1 MVEPQCRTSTTTGI
15 RAAETRSR
23 VALLVGL
30 RPEHDF
36 RVDFLGH
43 VLQRLVATFGV
54 CGRDQV
60 ARVESAQVR
69 LQLVGIL
76 GPGRPILERLVPRG
90 LGDIPPVA
98 DADDVRVRLEAL
110 QLSYPLS
117 QSRASQDVDAVY
129 ASSKQTFEQNL
140 VNSLKQGWGGFTGTV
155 DRLPHGPKTLLPEG
169 KGMARYTVKLL
180 YLGKPFTSIYV
191 EAVPDINA
199 CANHARHRMD
209 DGTARLLEQLGLPVQ
224 TILVMDPLTQMAE
237 KMHALCRPGKI
248 RGKDIADLTLMLEHE
263 DVNLEALRQAC
274 RSVEKVQGQHV
285 IGRLDD
291 DRKAD
296 YRRQYEE
303 AGPPSRFNDAW
314 DAVRTLLEQV
324 DEQCRDRWLDSWQD
338 VLDREQAWRAFD
350 PARLDGSPR
359 HGMQPRKPA
368 GSPNSTGGQYDSLQ

>member
-1 MVEPQCRTSTTTGI
+1 MDKPQPP
-15 RAAETRSR
+15 RSVKQLYKLMQR
-23 VALLVGL
+23 QTLAMDERESKVYMQVVHNAV
-30 RPEHDF
+30 F
-36 RVDFLGH
+36 AQFLGDH
-43 VLQRLVATFGV
+43 VFLKGGA
-54 CGRDQV
+54 
-60 ARVESAQVR
+60 
-69 LQLVGIL
+69 
-76 GPGRPILERLVPRG
+76 
-90 LGDIPPVA
+90 
-98 DADDVRVRLEAL
+98 AL

-169 KGMARYTVKLL
+169 KGMTRYTVKLL

>member
-1 MVEPQCRTSTTTGI
+1 MDKPQPP
-15 RAAETRSR
+15 RSVKQLYKLMQR
-23 VALLVGL
+23 QTLAMDERESKVYMQVVHNAV
-30 RPEHDF
+30 F
-36 RVDFLGH
+36 AQFLGDH
-43 VLQRLVATFGV
+43 VFLKGGA
-54 CGRDQV
+54 
-60 ARVESAQVR
+60 
-69 LQLVGIL
+69 
-76 GPGRPILERLVPRG
+76 
-90 LGDIPPVA
+90 
-98 DADDVRVRLEAL
+98 AL

-224 TILVMDPLTQMAE
+224 TIPVMDPLTQMAE

-303 AGPPSRFNDAW
+303 AGPPSRFNDAL
-314 DAVRTLLEQV
+314 DTVRTLLKQV
-324 DEQCRDRWLDSWQD
+324 EIG
-338 VLDREQAWRAFD
+338 RA
-350 PARLDGSPR
+350 
-359 HGMQPRKPA
+359 HV
-368 GSPNSTGGQYDSLQ
+368 

>member
-324 DEQCRDRWLDSWQD
+324 DEQCRNRWLDSWQD

>member
-1 MVEPQCRTSTTTGI
+1 MN
-15 RAAETRSR
+15 
-23 VALLVGL
+23 
-30 RPEHDF
+30 
-36 RVDFLGH
+36 
-43 VLQRLVATFGV
+43 
-54 CGRDQV
+54 
-60 ARVESAQVR
+60 
-69 LQLVGIL
+69 
-76 GPGRPILERLVPRG
+76 
-90 LGDIPPVA
+90 
-98 DADDVRVRLEAL
+98 
-110 QLSYPLS
+110 PLS

-368 GSPNSTGGQYDSLQ
+368 GSPNSTGGQYDSIQ